1 MRPPKLILP
10 ALSLALI
17 SLLAPPTTLDA
28 QTKPPPRVTSPPG
41 VPVVIFAVKKYD
53 AAVPVQ
59 MEPVVIISGGKYTPP
74 PLDDEAGAKK
84 FTDNYF
90 RPGRTY
96 SVIFG
101 GGQAGNLSVVKN
113 VEPGC
118 VGITAE
124 VQAQTSV
131 RLGGAVQALATGS
144 DKIGAGEGSRRAPT
158 EAERAAALEV
168 ARAVYGQRGVGAAL
182 VNKMKTENLTAT
194 DLDRDGKFDLVGS
207 FQIDAG
213 NYLMH
218 NLFVIFEPLAGGKYK
233 AAWNWYHKGA
243 EGEYE
248 DRKLVDAVDLDGDGT
263 AEVVAEGHYYESN
276 DYVIY
281 KRQAGVWKPIYKGGG
296 GGC

>member
-10 ALSLALI
+10 LLSLALV
-17 SLLAPPTTLDA
+17 SLLTPPTPFVA
-28 QTKPPPRVTSPPG
+28 QTKPAQRVTSPPG
-41 VPVVIFAVKKYD
+41 APVVVFAVKKYD

-118 VGITAE
+118 VGILAE

-131 RLGGAVQALATGS
+131 R
-144 DKIGAGEGSRRAPT
+144 
-158 EAERAAALEV
+158 
-168 ARAVYGQRGVGAAL
+168 
-182 VNKMKTENLTAT
+182 
-194 DLDRDGKFDLVGS
+194 
-207 FQIDAG
+207 
-213 NYLMH
+213 
-218 NLFVIFEPLAGGKYK
+218 
-233 AAWNWYHKGA
+233 
-243 EGEYE
+243 
-248 DRKLVDAVDLDGDGT
+248 
-263 AEVVAEGHYYESN
+263 
-276 DYVIY
+276 
-281 KRQAGVWKPIYKGGG
+281 
-296 GGC
+296 